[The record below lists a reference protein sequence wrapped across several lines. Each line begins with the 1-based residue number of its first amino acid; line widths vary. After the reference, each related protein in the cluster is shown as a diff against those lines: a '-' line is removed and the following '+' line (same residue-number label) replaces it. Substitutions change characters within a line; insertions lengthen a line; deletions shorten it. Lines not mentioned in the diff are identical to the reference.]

1 MMLLISLRGSPA
13 FAPASPRYRAKPFDQ
28 PFWQPFEERKMSW
41 LKKIVST
48 ISARSP
54 EQPAEDVLDAMP
66 TAQCVTAEA
75 APASVL
81 ASEPVADTEDENP
94 IKQRRYFVKKGLYV
108 DNEEE
113 RAAARL
119 AESSAE
125 EIPDRHPV
133 DLKTLFPK
141 LSLR

>member
-1 MMLLISLRGSPA
+1 
-13 FAPASPRYRAKPFDQ
+13 
-28 PFWQPFEERKMSW
+28 MSW

-48 ISARSP
+48 ISARGTQQSVEEVVEP
-54 EQPAEDVLDAMP
+54 MP
-66 TAQCVTAEA
+66 TAPCLTAQAVPATANEPAAEA
-75 APASVL
+75 
-81 ASEPVADTEDENP
+81 EDENP

-113 RAAARL
+113 RAAAKT
-119 AESSAE
+119 AESVE
-125 EIPDRHPV
+125 EIPDRRPV

>member
-1 MMLLISLRGSPA
+1 
-13 FAPASPRYRAKPFDQ
+13 
-28 PFWQPFEERKMSW
+28 MSW

-48 ISARSP
+48 ISARGV
-54 EQPAEDVLDAMP
+54 EQMAEEAIEVVP
-66 TAQCVTAEA
+66 TAQCLTAQPEPVPASAPAAEA
-75 APASVL
+75 
-81 ASEPVADTEDENP
+81 EDENP

-113 RAAARL
+113 RAAAG
-119 AESSAE
+119 AVESTE
-125 EIPDRHPV
+125 EIADRHPV